1 MIELPELIV
10 LKQQIQETLKGK
22 QISQGSLGNSPHKF
36 VWYNRTHEEFAKLT
50 TGKII
55 GEPTVKGRWLFVPL
69 LPGYV
74 LTFGEW
80 GGKLLYHEKGS
91 KIPPKQHLLLNFTDG
106 STLSLMIQMWGAVE
120 LYRQG
125 EELNRKYVK
134 DMACDP
140 LDPLFTLSYFQSLI
154 ESLQP
159 KGKRS
164 VKSLL
169 TQDQLVPG
177 IGNSI
182 LQDILFHAKLHPK
195 YPIQKLTPTQ
205 IKSLYDTIQEV
216 IHQAISQGGRSD
228 ETDLYGQC
236 GHYRRILNSQS
247 VGQPCPVCGAI
258 IEKSSYLGGACYFCP
273 SCQKA

>member
-10 LKQQIQETLKGK
+10 LKQQIQKTLKGK
-22 QISQGSLGNSPHKF
+22 KISQGNLGNSPHKF
-36 VWYNRTHEEFAKLT
+36 VWYNRTHDEFAKLT
-50 TGKII
+50 AGKTI
-55 GEPTVKGRWLFVPL
+55 GEPSVKGRWLFVPL

-91 KIPPKQHLLLNFTDG
+91 PIPPKYHLLLHFTDG
-106 STLSLMIQMWGAVE
+106 SALSLMIQMWGAVE
-120 LYRQG
+120 LYQQG
-125 EELNRKYVK
+125 EELQRKYVK
-134 DMACDP
+134 DMAYDP

-154 ESLQP
+154 VSLLP

-169 TQDQLVPG
+169 TQDQLIPG

-195 YPIQKLTPTQ
+195 CSIQKLSPTQ

-216 IHQAISQGGRSD
+216 ILKAISQGGRND
-228 ETDLYGQC
+228 ETDLHGQS
-236 GHYRRILNSQS
+236 GLYKRLLDSQS
-247 VGQPCPVCGAI
+247 VGKPCPVCGEI

>member
-1 MIELPELIV
+1 MIELPELVV
-10 LKQQIQETLKGK
+10 LKRQIQKTLKGK
-22 QISQGSLGNSPHKF
+22 KINQGNLGNSPHKF
-36 VWYNRTHEEFAKLT
+36 VWYNRTHEEFAKLVQ
-50 TGKII
+50 GKTI
-55 GEPTVKGRWLFVPL
+55 GEPTVKGRWFFIPL

-80 GGKLLYHEKGS
+80 GGKLLYHEKDS
-91 KIPPKQHLLLNFTDG
+91 NTPPKYHLLLNFTDG
-106 STLSLMIQMWGAVE
+106 SALSLMIQMWGAVE
-120 LYRQG
+120 LYKQG

-134 DMACDP
+134 NMAPDP
-140 LDPLFTLSYFQSLI
+140 LNPAFTFSYFQSLI
-154 ESLQP
+154 ESLLP

-195 YPIQKLTPTQ
+195 YPIQKLNPTQ
-205 IKSLYDTIQEV
+205 IKILYDTIQTV
-216 IHQAISQGGRSD
+216 INQGISQGGRSD
-228 ETDLYGQC
+228 ETMLYGQP
-236 GHYRRILNSQS
+236 GQYRRILDSQS
-247 VGQPCPVCGAI
+247 VGKPCPVCGET

-273 SCQKA
+273 SCQKV